1 MARRPPLALVVGA
14 ASVLLVAGCGD
25 STPPVATV
33 TPSQYITAVQ
43 GLMDPPGQLASSIAE
58 RTAPAEGPAPS
69 RDRLQDLVRTAR
81 ARLAAF
87 RAMDLGDPVLRRQR
101 DRLAGAYA
109 RMIPGMARAADALA
123 PAAGGGLAI
132 ADGLASVRARAA
144 LPDATDPFLDALR
157 ALPSAAAPSS
167 SR

>member
-1 MARRPPLALVVGA
+1 MARRTPLAIVVGA
-14 ASVLLVAGCGD
+14 ASLLIVAGCGD

-43 GLMDPPGQLASSIAE
+43 GLMDPPGQLASSIEE
-58 RTAPAEGPAPS
+58 RSRGTTAPTPS

-87 RAMDLGDPVLRRQR
+87 RAMRLGDPALRGQR
-101 DRLAGAYA
+101 DRLATAYA
-109 RMIPGMARAADALA
+109 RMIPGMASAADALA
-123 PAAGGGLAI
+123 PADGADLPA
-132 ADGLASVRARAA
+132 ADGLASIRSRAA
-144 LPDATDPFLDALR
+144 LPAATDPFLDALR
-157 ALPSAAAPSS
+157 ALPSAAAASS